1 MSKMIYD
8 PNFEDKLIPLG
19 LTDFEEVQIETL
31 GHQDIG
37 SRVLG
42 ILSGNIDFKAKDDL
56 EYDQDE
62 GSWEDSDPIFDPT
75 NQPLDKVDALEISA
89 AINEKVEAVKSEMVK
104 TEVTPLVD
112 DVKTVKTETVNPS
125 ITSGDNA

>member
-125 ITSGDNA
+125 TNSGDNA